1 MDCVRL
7 DILEVLADALSFG
20 ILLRSLLIGR
30 GKERI
35 IPFQKGERISQPEI
49 TRRIH

>member
-30 GKERI
+30 GEGKNDPLSERRENL
-35 IPFQKGERISQPEI
+35 P
-49 TRRIH
+49 TRNH